1 MSKVF
6 TCVLIAVLLSS
17 CDQVEKGDEGMTKKD
32 IRAVLDAHSAGLL
45 AIPGVTGVFVSEL
58 DDKTPCI
65 LVMVAQ
71 ESRELAEQIPDSLE
85 SHPVKIVES
94 GEFRPMDIQSSPR

>member
-6 TCVLIAVLLSS
+6 RCVLIAALLSS
-17 CDQVEKGDEGMTKKD
+17 CGQVEKDDEGMTKKD
-32 IRAVLDAHSAGLL
+32 IRAVLDAHAASLL

-65 LVMVAQ
+65 LVMVTQ
-71 ESRELAEQIPDSLE
+71 ESRELAELIPDSLE

-94 GEFRPMDIQSSPR
+94 GEFRPMDTQSSPR